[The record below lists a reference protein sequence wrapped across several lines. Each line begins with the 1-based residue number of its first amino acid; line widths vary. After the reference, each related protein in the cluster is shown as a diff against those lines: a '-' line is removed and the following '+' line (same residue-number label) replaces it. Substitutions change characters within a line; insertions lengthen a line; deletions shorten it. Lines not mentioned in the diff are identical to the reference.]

1 MARSATLMTAGL
13 LLGGL
18 WLLPTSAHAC
28 EAHAKA
34 AAASRMGTAPQTPA
48 PETRGAPE
56 AKQDDAPRPLEEL
69 DQLLTAKCS
78 CGSKADCTCK
88 RGKCECSKCSGRHA
102 PRQVMDA
109 LRGRPATR
117 ELQEARND
125 ASAGIF
131 I

>member
-18 WLLPTSAHAC
+18 WLIPVSAHAC

-34 AAASRMGTAPQTPA
+34 AASKGSTPRDPA
-48 PETRGAPE
+48 TPPAPE
-56 AKQDDAPRPLEEL
+56 AKKDDAPRPLEEL

-109 LRGRPATR
+109 LRGRPATQ

>member
-18 WLLPTSAHAC
+18 WLVPVSAHAC

-34 AAASRMGTAPQTPA
+34 AASKGDAQQ
-48 PETRGAPE
+48 APE
-56 AKQDDAPRPLEEL
+56 AKKDDAPRPLEEL

-109 LRGRPATR
+109 LRGRPATQ

>member
-34 AAASRMGTAPQTPA
+34 AASKGTAPQTPA
-48 PETRGAPE
+48 PE
-56 AKQDDAPRPLEEL
+56 AKKDDAPRPLEEL

-102 PRQVMDA
+102 PRQVTDA
-109 LRGRPATR
+109 LRGRPATQ

>member
-1 MARSATLMTAGL
+1 MARSATWMTAGL

-18 WLLPTSAHAC
+18 WLVPVPAHAC

-34 AAASRMGTAPQTPA
+34 KAASKEAAKTPA
-48 PETRGAPE
+48 PSQSPE
-56 AKQDDAPRPLEEL
+56 AKPEEAPRPLEEL
-69 DQLLTAKCS
+69 DRMLTAKCS

-102 PRQVMDA
+102 PGQVMDA
-109 LRGRPATR
+109 LRGRPATQQ
-117 ELQEARND
+117 LQEARND
-125 ASAGIF
+125 ASAGVF

>member
-18 WLLPTSAHAC
+18 WLLPASAHAC

-34 AAASRMGTAPQTPA
+34 AAASKGTTPQTPA
-48 PETRGAPE
+48 PEAHKAPE
-56 AKQDDAPRPLEEL
+56 AKTDDAPRPLEEL

-102 PRQVMDA
+102 PRQVTDA
-109 LRGRPATR
+109 LRGRPATQ

>member
-1 MARSATLMTAGL
+1 MARSAMWMTSGL

-18 WLLPTSAHAC
+18 WLMPANAHAC

-34 AAASRMGTAPQTPA
+34 AASKGSEKT
-48 PETRGAPE
+48 APE
-56 AKQDDAPRPLEEL
+56 AKKDEAPRPLEEL

-88 RGKCECSKCSGRHA
+88 RGKCECSKCKGHAA

-109 LRGRPATR
+109 LRGQPATQ

>member
-18 WLLPTSAHAC
+18 WLLPASAHAC

-34 AAASRMGTAPQTPA
+34 AASKGTAPRTPA
-48 PETRGAPE
+48 PEAR
-56 AKQDDAPRPLEEL
+56 KDDAPRPLEEM

-102 PRQVMDA
+102 PRQVTDA
-109 LRGRPATR
+109 LRGRPATQ

>member
-1 MARSATLMTAGL
+1 MARSATWMTAGL

-18 WLLPTSAHAC
+18 WLVPAPAHAC

-34 AAASRMGTAPQTPA
+34 KASAAKTPA
-48 PETRGAPE
+48 PQASE
-56 AKQDDAPRPLEEL
+56 AKSEEAPRPLEEL
-69 DQLLTAKCS
+69 DRMLTAKCS

-102 PRQVMDA
+102 PGQVMDA
-109 LRGRPATR
+109 LRGRPATQ
-117 ELQEARND
+117 ELQEARYD
-125 ASAGIF
+125 ASAGVF

>member
-18 WLLPTSAHAC
+18 WLVPVSAHAC

-34 AAASRMGTAPQTPA
+34 AASKGTPRQARTP
-48 PETRGAPE
+48 PPE
-56 AKQDDAPRPLEEL
+56 AKQDQAPRPLEEL
-69 DQLLTAKCS
+69 DQVLTAKCS

-109 LRGRPATR
+109 LRGRPATQ

>member
-18 WLLPTSAHAC
+18 WLMPVSAHAC

-34 AAASRMGTAPQTPA
+34 AAASKGSGGAAPQTPA
-48 PETRGAPE
+48 PE
-56 AKQDDAPRPLEEL
+56 AKKDDAPRPLEEL
-69 DQLLTAKCS
+69 DQLLTARCS

-109 LRGRPATR
+109 LRGSPATQ

>member
-18 WLLPTSAHAC
+18 WLVPATGHAC

-34 AAASRMGTAPQTPA
+34 ATSKDAAPTK
-48 PETRGAPE
+48 APE
-56 AKQDDAPRPLEEL
+56 AAKDAGQRPLEEL
-69 DQLLTAKCS
+69 DQLLSAKCS

-88 RGKCECSKCSGRHA
+88 RGKCECSKCKGRTA

-109 LRGRPATR
+109 LRGTPATL
-117 ELQEARND
+117 ETQEARYD
-125 ASAGIF
+125 ASAGVF

>member
-13 LLGGL
+13 LMGGL
-18 WLLPTSAHAC
+18 WLLPASAHAC

-34 AAASRMGTAPQTPA
+34 AASKGTTPQTPA
-48 PETRGAPE
+48 PSPE

-102 PRQVMDA
+102 PRQVTDA
-109 LRGRPATR
+109 LRGRPATQ

>member
-18 WLLPTSAHAC
+18 WLMPASAHAC

-34 AAASRMGTAPQTPA
+34 AASKGSAQGAPTPS
-48 PETRGAPE
+48 PE
-56 AKQDDAPRPLEEL
+56 AKQDEAPRPLEEL
-69 DQLLTAKCS
+69 DRVLTAKCS

-109 LRGRPATR
+109 LRGRPATQ

>member
-18 WLLPTSAHAC
+18 WLLPATAHAC

-34 AAASRMGTAPQTPA
+34 TASQDKAPPSATP
-48 PETRGAPE
+48 PQ
-56 AKQDDAPRPLEEL
+56 AKQDEAPRPLEEL

-88 RGKCECSKCSGRHA
+88 RGKCECSKCSGRAA
-102 PRQVMDA
+102 PRQVTDA
-109 LRGRPATR
+109 LRGRPATQ
-117 ELQEARND
+117 ELQQARYD
-125 ASAGIF
+125 ASAGVF

>member
-18 WLLPTSAHAC
+18 CWVPATAHAC

-34 AAASRMGTAPQTPA
+34 AASSKAAQTPA
-48 PETRGAPE
+48 PTQATGAKADE
-56 AKQDDAPRPLEEL
+56 SAPRPLEEL
-69 DQLLTAKCS
+69 DKVLTAKCS

-102 PRQVMDA
+102 PGQVMDA
-109 LRGRPATR
+109 LRGRPATQ

>member
-18 WLLPTSAHAC
+18 WLLPASAHAC

-34 AAASRMGTAPQTPA
+34 AASKGSAPQTPA
-48 PETRGAPE
+48 PE
-56 AKQDDAPRPLEEL
+56 AKKDDAPRPLEEL

-102 PRQVMDA
+102 PRQVTDA
-109 LRGRPATR
+109 LRGRPATQ

>member
-1 MARSATLMTAGL
+1 MARSATLRTAMTAGV

-18 WLLPTSAHAC
+18 CWVPATAHAC

-34 AAASRMGTAPQTPA
+34 AASTQAAPATPA
-48 PETRGAPE
+48 PTQATGTKATES
-56 AKQDDAPRPLEEL
+56 APRPLEEL
-69 DQLLTAKCS
+69 DKVLAAKCS

-88 RGKCECSKCSGRHA
+88 RGKCECSKCSGRHPA
-102 PRQVMDA
+102 GQVTDA
-109 LRGRPATR
+109 LRGRPATQQ
-117 ELQEARND
+117 LQEARYD

>member
-18 WLLPTSAHAC
+18 WLLPASAHAC

-34 AAASRMGTAPQTPA
+34 AAASKTGTAPQTPA
-48 PETRGAPE
+48 PEAS
-56 AKQDDAPRPLEEL
+56 KDDAPRPLEEL

-109 LRGRPATR
+109 LRGRPATQ

>member
-18 WLLPTSAHAC
+18 WLVPASAHAC

-34 AAASRMGTAPQTPA
+34 AASKGAAPQTP
-48 PETRGAPE
+48 APE

-69 DQLLTAKCS
+69 DQLLTARCS

-102 PRQVMDA
+102 PRQVTDA
-109 LRGRPATR
+109 LRGSPATQQ
-117 ELQEARND
+117 LQEARND

>member
-18 WLLPTSAHAC
+18 WLLPASAHAC

-34 AAASRMGTAPQTPA
+34 AASKGTAPRTPA
-48 PETRGAPE
+48 PEAR
-56 AKQDDAPRPLEEL
+56 KDDAPRPLEEL

-102 PRQVMDA
+102 PRQVTDA
-109 LRGRPATR
+109 LRGRPATQ

>member
-1 MARSATLMTAGL
+1 MARSATLRTAMTAGL

-18 WLLPTSAHAC
+18 CWVPATAHAC

-34 AAASRMGTAPQTPA
+34 AASTQATGTK
-48 PETRGAPE
+48 
-56 AKQDDAPRPLEEL
+56 AKESAPRPLEEL
-69 DQLLTAKCS
+69 DKVLAAKCS

-88 RGKCECSKCSGRHA
+88 RGKCECSKCSGRHT
-102 PRQVMDA
+102 PGQVTDA
-109 LRGRPATR
+109 LRGRPATQQ
-117 ELQEARND
+117 LQEARYD